1 MLRVVFQFPI
11 LSSSSRFTDSK
22 KYESVFLKCFDLEEE
37 RSGEICNACVLL
49 VKRFLKLPPGSN
61 RNWHHVVDARSG
73 PGTKNLKNK
82 NGGSGK
88 GKESGGVSGCD
99 TPDKIK
105 KKHVYRRKNKAT
117 VRKRNPSI
125 EMSDFLDTSFWK
137 R

>member
-1 MLRVVFQFPI
+1 MIKTRKNRYHPPSPF
-11 LSSSSRFTDSK
+11 SSSRFTDSK

-73 PGTKNLKNK
+73 PGTKNLKNRN
-82 NGGSGK
+82 NGRNS
-88 GKESGGVSGCD
+88 SVANPD

-125 EMSDFLDTSFWK
+125 EMSEFLDTSFWK
-137 R
+137 K